1 MSLNAN
7 TKLNESVI
15 KSPSLGKNIFIK
27 TNSHIVK
34 IFTDE
39 ILWIEALGNYVNINT
54 ERGKHTIH
62 TTMKALVQKLSEDNF
77 VRVHR
82 SFIVNIEH
90 VSAIQGNIVVVKT
103 KIVPI
108 GKTYRKGLMQSIKF
122 I

>member
-7 TKLNESVI
+7 VQLSEPTTKSNA
-15 KSPSLGKNIFIK
+15 LGKNIFIK

-54 ERGKHTIH
+54 EKGKHTIH
-62 TTMKALVQKLSEDNF
+62 TTMKTLIKKLSGDNF

-90 VSAIQGNIVVVKT
+90 VSAIQGNILVVKT

-108 GKTYRKGLMQSIKF
+108 GKTFRKALMQSIKF

>member
-7 TKLNESVI
+7 AQLSDTIIESPILN
-15 KSPSLGKNIFIK
+15 KNIFIK

-34 IFTDE
+34 LFTDE

-54 ERGKHTIH
+54 ESGKHTIH
-62 TTMKALVQKLSEDNF
+62 STMKALIQKLSGNNF

-90 VSAIQGNIVVVKT
+90 VSAIQGNILVVKA

-108 GKTYRKGLMQSIKF
+108 GKTYRKALMQSIKF